1 MNIDIRKNVMNNLKD
16 ETVNSLIDTI
26 NNATLSKSDELVLP
40 GLGVL
45 MEIFWHDLEIKEREK
60 ISNIILKKIQKI

>member
-26 NNATLSKSDELVLP
+26 NNATLSKTDELVLP

-45 MEIFWHDLEIKEREK
+45 MEIF
-60 ISNIILKKIQKI
+60 